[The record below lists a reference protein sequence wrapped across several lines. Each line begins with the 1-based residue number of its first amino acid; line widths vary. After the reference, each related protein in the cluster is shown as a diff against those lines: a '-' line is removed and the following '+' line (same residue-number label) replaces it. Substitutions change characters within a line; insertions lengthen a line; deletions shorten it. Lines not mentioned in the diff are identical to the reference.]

1 MRIEIAGNL
10 HWQLNRK
17 MKLEKNNTYG
27 IIGTIVVHGI
37 VLLILLLFCFAPPKV
52 EFPEPDGILVDFGD
66 LVVGD
71 NTGAES
77 PSSVTEPVSA
87 QPEVNDAPT
96 VTQTEVPSI
105 PVKTNKNKVE
115 ETKTPELSP
124 EEQERIRQEAEF
136 KAKMDNFMK
145 QMLLLNDSV
154 VAQSREYTNSKHKDI
169 EPMIEG
175 KLQPFNDKI
184 FNSDKDNFFN
194 IILITE
200 DIIVEYNI

>member
-1 MRIEIAGNL
+1 
-10 HWQLNRK
+10 

-37 VLLILLLFCFAPPKV
+37 VLLILLLFGFAPPKV

-66 LVVGD
+66 LVIGD

-105 PVKTNKNKVE
+105 PVKTNK
-115 ETKTPELSP
+115 TKLRK
-124 EEQERIRQEAEF
+124 QKHQ
-136 KAKMDNFMK
+136 NFLPKNRNESDKKLNLK
-145 QMLLLNDSV
+145 QKWMLLLENWGAVAAQAKARQEIPTKEKLTEMQEVRMEENLQIKKVLTV
-154 VAQSREYTNSKHKDI
+154 VLTVTATQYSWLNRAIQQTATTQ
-169 EPMIEG
+169 
-175 KLQPFNDKI
+175 LF
-184 FNSDKDNFFN
+184 
-194 IILITE
+194 
-200 DIIVEYNI
+200 